1 MVIPYMPMLVP
12 PLNWT
17 GYGKISYL
25 LSVLPYFIV
34 VHFLK
39 SFIRSSY
46 MIRFKAL

>member
-17 GYGKISYL
+17 GYGKISYVL
-25 LSVLPYFIV
+25 PVLPYFI

-39 SFIRSSY
+39 SFIRRLY
-46 MIRFKAL
+46 MIRLKAS

>member
-17 GYGKISYL
+17 GYGKISYVL
-25 LSVLPYFIV
+25 PVLPYFIV

-39 SFIRSSY
+39 SFIRRLY
-46 MIRFKAL
+46 MIRLKAS